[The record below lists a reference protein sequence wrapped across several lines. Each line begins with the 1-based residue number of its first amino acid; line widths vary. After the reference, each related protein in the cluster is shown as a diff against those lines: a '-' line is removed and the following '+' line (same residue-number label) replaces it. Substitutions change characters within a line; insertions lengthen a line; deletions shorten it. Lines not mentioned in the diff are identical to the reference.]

1 MEALMK
7 RWAGIVLALTGVI
20 VLGAPAP
27 SAAKTEIHFW
37 HAMGGQLGET
47 VGELV
52 KQFNESQSEY
62 EVKALNKGT
71 YPEVLTAAIAAYRQK
86 NPPHI
91 VQVFDVGTQTM
102 LLSGAVNPI
111 FNLMKEQEI
120 PINWGDLITPV
131 TGYYSRDGN
140 LYSMPF
146 NSSSPILYYN
156 KDAFKKAGLPTD
168 RAPATWKE
176 VGEASRKIVAAG
188 AAKCGFTTSW
198 PSWTMLENTFP
209 WHDQPFATNANGYA
223 GLDTKLL
230 INGEFGVKHI
240 GQLAAWQK
248 EGLYS
253 YGGRMGQPDPK
264 FINGECAMLIQS
276 SAVIGNFKRTLKFE
290 WGTGQ
295 LPHWGAPYKR
305 QNTVVGGATLWVM
318 KGQKASDY
326 KGVAQFMKFVA
337 EPHQQMWWHVTTGY
351 LPITQTAIKNLE
363 AGHHFTKN
371 PEQWTALSQ
380 LQAKPTANSLGHRLG
395 NFVQIRE
402 AIEGEMENIFA
413 GKKTA
418 KRGLDDAVTKG
429 NEILKEFAAAN
440 TR

>member
-1 MEALMK
+1 MEAFSR
-7 RWAGIVLALTGVI
+7 RWTALAVAVAVLLIGT
-20 VLGAPAP
+20 PAQ
-27 SAAKTEIHFW
+27 AKTEIHFW
-37 HAMGGQLGET
+37 HAMGGQLGAAT
-47 VGELV
+47 NELV
-52 KQFNESQSEY
+52 KQFNQSQSEY

-71 YPEVLTAAIAAYRQK
+71 YPEVLTGAIAAYRQK

-102 LLSGAVNPI
+102 LLSGAIYPI
-111 FNLMKEQEI
+111 FQFMKEQEI
-120 PINWGDLITPV
+120 AVNWGDFIKPV
-131 TGYYSRDGN
+131 TGYYSKDGN

-156 KDAFKKAGLPTD
+156 KTAFKKAGLNPD
-168 RAPATWKE
+168 KPPATWKE
-176 VGEASRKIVAAG
+176 VGEASKKIIAAG

-209 WHDQPFATNANGYA
+209 WHDQPFATNQNGYT

-248 EGLYS
+248 EGVYS
-253 YGGRMGQPDPK
+253 YGGRMGAPDTK
-264 FINGECAMLIQS
+264 FISGECAMDIQS
-276 SAVIGNFKRTLKFE
+276 SAVIGGFKKSLKFE

-295 LPHWGAPYKR
+295 LPHWGAPYKK
-305 QNTVVGGATLWVM
+305 QNAVVGGATLWVL
-318 KGQKASDY
+318 KGQKPADY
-326 KGVAQFMKFVA
+326 KGVARFMKFIA

-351 LPITQTAIKNLE
+351 LPITHTAIKNLE
-363 AGHHFTKN
+363 TGYHFKKN

-380 LQAKPTANSLGHRLG
+380 LSAKPTPNSLGHRLG

-402 AIEGEMENIFA
+402 AIESEMENIFA

-418 KRGLDDAVTKG
+418 KEGLEAAVAKG
-429 NEILKEFAAAN
+429 NAILGEFAAAN
-440 TR
+440 KP

>member
-1 MEALMK
+1 MEAFSR
-7 RWAGIVLALTGVI
+7 RWTALAVAVAVLLIGT
-20 VLGAPAP
+20 PAQ
-27 SAAKTEIHFW
+27 AKTEIHFW
-37 HAMGGQLGET
+37 HAMGGQLGAAT
-47 VGELV
+47 NELV
-52 KQFNESQSEY
+52 KQFNQSQSEY

-71 YPEVLTAAIAAYRQK
+71 YPEVLTGAIAAYRQK

-102 LLSGAVNPI
+102 LLSGAIYPI
-111 FNLMKEQEI
+111 FQLMKEQEI
-120 PINWGDLITPV
+120 AVNWGDFIKPV
-131 TGYYSRDGN
+131 TGYYSKDGN

-156 KDAFKKAGLPTD
+156 KTAFKKAGLNPD
-168 RAPATWKE
+168 KPPATWKE
-176 VGEASRKIVAAG
+176 VGEASKKIIAAG

-209 WHDQPFATNANGYA
+209 WHDQPFATNQNGYT

-248 EGLYS
+248 EGVYS
-253 YGGRMGQPDPK
+253 YGGRMGAPDTK
-264 FINGECAMLIQS
+264 FISGECAMDIQS
-276 SAVIGNFKRTLKFE
+276 SAVIGGFKKSLKFE

-295 LPHWGAPYKR
+295 LPHWGAPYKK
-305 QNTVVGGATLWVM
+305 QNAVVGGATLWVL
-318 KGQKASDY
+318 KGQKPADY
-326 KGVAQFMKFVA
+326 KGVARFMKFIA

-351 LPITQTAIKNLE
+351 LPITHTAIKNLE
-363 AGHHFTKN
+363 TGYHFKKN

-380 LQAKPTANSLGHRLG
+380 LSAKPTPNSLGHRLG

-402 AIEGEMENIFA
+402 AIESEMENIFA

-418 KRGLDDAVTKG
+418 KEGLEAAVAKG
-429 NEILKEFAAAN
+429 NAILGEFAAAN
-440 TR
+440 KP